1 MSKSVGNVVTPMP
14 LLEQHGADA
23 LRYWAASGRPGTDT
37 AIDEGQMKIGR
48 RLSIK
53 ILNASKF
60 VLGRLDGT
68 RTLAPS
74 DVTNPLDRDL
84 LSLLGV
90 LITEATKSFEHY
102 DYARVLER
110 TESFFWSFC
119 DNYVELVKTR
129 AYGEGDEA
137 ETRSAQATLQ
147 ITLSVL
153 QRLFAPTLPFVSEE
167 VWRWWHDDS
176 VHRARWPH
184 LDELG
189 SPSER
194 PGSIYQPVC
203 EVLEAV
209 RREKSTAKVSQR
221 AGVARLIVAGPE
233 NVIEA
238 LRASASDLRA
248 AGNVSDLLFEVASD
262 VRVDVT
268 LESA

>member
-1 MSKSVGNVVTPMP
+1 
-14 LLEQHGADA
+14 
-23 LRYWAASGRPGTDT
+23 
-37 AIDEGQMKIGR
+37 MKIGR

-68 RTLAPS
+68 GSLSPS

-90 LITEATKSFEHY
+90 LVTDTTRSFEHY

-110 TESFFWSFC
+110 TEAFFWSFC

-129 AYGEGDEA
+129 AYGEGDDA
-137 ETRSAQATLQ
+137 DTRSAQATLQ
-147 ITLSVL
+147 IALSVL

-176 VHRARWPH
+176 VHRASWPT

-189 SPSER
+189 SLSER

-203 EVLEAV
+203 DVLEAV

-221 AGVARLIVAGPE
+221 AAVARLTIAGPE
-233 NVIEA
+233 EVVDA
-238 LRASASDLRA
+238 LRAGANDLQA
-248 AGNVSDLLFEVASD
+248 AGNVTELVIDAANEL
-262 VRVDVT
+262 RVDVV

>member
-1 MSKSVGNVVTPMP
+1 
-14 LLEQHGADA
+14 
-23 LRYWAASGRPGTDT
+23 
-37 AIDEGQMKIGR
+37 MKNGR

-60 VLGRLDGT
+60 VLGRLDGAES
-68 RTLAPS
+68 LGPS
-74 DVTNPLDRDL
+74 DATNPLDRDV

-90 LITEATKSFEHY
+90 LVSEATKSFEHY

-129 AYGEGDEA
+129 AYGEGDEVD
-137 ETRSAQATLQ
+137 TKSARATLHLA
-147 ITLSVL
+147 LSIL

-167 VWRWWHDDS
+167 VWRWWHEGS
-176 VHRARWPH
+176 VHRANWPT

-189 SPSER
+189 AVSEQ

-203 EVLEAV
+203 DVLEAI

-221 AGVARLIVAGPE
+221 ARVGRLTVAGPE
-233 NVIEA
+233 EFTGAIRV
-238 LRASASDLRA
+238 SAEDLVA
-248 AGNVSDLLFEVASD
+248 AGNVGELVIEDANELRIDVVLASN
-262 VRVDVT
+262 
-268 LESA
+268 